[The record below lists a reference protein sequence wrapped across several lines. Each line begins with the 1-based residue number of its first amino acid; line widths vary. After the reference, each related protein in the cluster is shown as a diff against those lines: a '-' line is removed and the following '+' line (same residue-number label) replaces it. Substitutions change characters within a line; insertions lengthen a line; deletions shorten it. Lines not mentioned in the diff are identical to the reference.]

1 MRRAAPLLG
10 LLLAVAALL
19 FLYRVAELFLL
30 LFVAG
35 LIAVYLDALEDP
47 FTRHLRI
54 PRVAALL
61 LALGVTLAGVA
72 GIVALLAPP
81 LVRQTDDLITSVPRY
96 LSALDELL
104 RGLADRYPVLRRA
117 GLVSNDRGFV
127 TTALL
132 GLADFVR
139 TGIIPYATAT
149 GRIVIDGIAVV
160 VMALYLAV
168 RPSMYRDGM
177 VALVPPRHRALARTI
192 LTDLAATWR
201 SWVMAQLTA
210 MVLLAVLTAV
220 GLWALDVPYWLAFGI
235 FTGLVALVPF
245 FGTLVSTLLP
255 ALLVLGD
262 RGFLAFLAVASVGVV
277 VHVIEANLVA
287 PVIMHRR
294 VSLPP
299 VLTILSVLVMAELA
313 GPVGLVVAVP
323 TLAAAMV
330 LVRHILLG
338 SIYGDPPGALA
349 EVLAHQSATP
359 PPPRTPPA
367 A

>member
-1 MRRAAPLLG
+1 
-10 LLLAVAALL
+10 
-19 FLYRVAELFLL
+19 
-30 LFVAG
+30 
-35 LIAVYLDALEDP
+35 
-47 FTRHLRI
+47 
-54 PRVAALL
+54 
-61 LALGVTLAGVA
+61 
-72 GIVALLAPP
+72 VALLAPP
-81 LVRQTDDLITSVPRY
+81 LVRQTDELVAAVPRY

-117 GLVSNDRGFV
+117 GLVSNERGVV

-168 RPSMYRDGM
+168 RPSMYRDGT
-177 VALVPPRHRALARTI
+177 VALVPPRHRALARAI
-192 LTDLAATWR
+192 LADLAATWR
-201 SWVMAQLTA
+201 SWVVAQLTA
-210 MVLLAVLTAV
+210 MVLLAALTAV
-220 GLWALDVPYWLAFGI
+220 GLWILDVPYWLAFGI
-235 FTGLVALVPF
+235 FTGLVSLVPF

-262 RGFLAFLAVASVGVV
+262 RGLVAFLAVASVGVV

-287 PVIMHRR
+287 PIIMHRR
-294 VSLPP
+294 VALPP

-313 GPVGLVVAVP
+313 GPLGLIVAVP
-323 TLAAAMV
+323 ALATAMV
-330 LVRHILLG
+330 LVRHIVLG
-338 SIYGDPPGALA
+338 RIYGDPPGAPA
-349 EVLAHQSATP
+349 AVLARPAAAPAP
-359 PPPRTPPA
+359 PEAPPA